1 MVKFINRWRWLS
13 RDVVRAGAP
22 SSVGVATQACR
33 ARAVALCA
41 AAGVRLSRSPLARQA
56 LAQSVLGP
64 FGWSRASPG
73 VVSQT
78 AEPRLRRR
86 LAAGLAAACPV
97 RDERYFITHKAEAAA
112 RCGSACGVPRQ
123 FASACLLVFLP
134 LLLSGWWWAWGEQE
148 RGMMG
153 MWDVYAAGATP
164 PLPHRRQ
171 ASPPPPIRARAIV
184 RL

>member
-1 MVKFINRWRWLS
+1 MGQLCRRRGARRRLKEWLRRRREALPLFDTRRLT
-13 RDVVRAGAP
+13 RDVVRAGPQLNPA
-22 SSVGVATQACR
+22 
-33 ARAVALCA
+33 
-41 AAGVRLSRSPLARQA
+41 
-56 LAQSVLGP
+56 SVLGP
-64 FGWSRASPG
+64 FGSSRASPG

-153 MWDVYAAGATP
+153 MWDVYAAGAP
-164 PLPHRRQ
+164 SP
-171 ASPPPPIRARAIV
+171 SPPPPLRARAPS
-184 RL
+184 